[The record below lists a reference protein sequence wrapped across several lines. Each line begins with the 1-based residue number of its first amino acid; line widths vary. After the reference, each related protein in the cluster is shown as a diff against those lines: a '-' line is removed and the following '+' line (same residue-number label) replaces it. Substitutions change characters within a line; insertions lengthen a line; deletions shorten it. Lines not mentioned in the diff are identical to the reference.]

1 MLSSGSPI
9 MLLCLARPDLSDRR
23 PRWPVALRLEPLAE
37 EDADQLIP
45 EAASGELRQRIG
57 RAAGGNP
64 LFLTEMVAMARDS
77 GGRVAVPP
85 NLQALLAARLDQL
98 DADERSVLERG
109 AVEGEIFH
117 RGADQ
122 ALSPQ
127 GVRMQLV
134 TLVRKQLIHRDQAQ
148 IPGEDAFR
156 FHHLLIRDVAYESLP
171 KATRAE
177 SHVRLAAWLEERAR
191 LVELDEI
198 VGYHLE
204 QASRYQQELGR
215 PDAALAARASERLAA
230 AGRRAIRRNDYR
242 SAIGLL
248 ERAVEPIRSERLDVA
263 LEMDLA
269 LALGLGD
276 DLRRGVEVAEAVAER
291 ARAAGDRA
299 GESVARLGA
308 ARRHLALGETGLDDV
323 EALARAALPLVE
335 EADDHAGQM
344 RVWRALGDVANYHGR
359 FEEVIRAAEKEFH
372 HSQLVG
378 GSATPASLAWA
389 LALGPRPAD
398 EALRTLDTLPIEAT
412 DPETLMVRAW
422 LLAMLT
428 RFDQA
433 WPLARQAS
441 SRLAERIGWG
451 TANLTL
457 ADLATLEGDHETAA
471 HYRYQQCHWN
481 ETQGYRSALANAA
494 PDLGRSLCALERY
507 GEAERWAKLGVEL
520 CDEHDMYPQARSRQ
534 VQAVVDAHRGRH
546 GGAEALARE
555 AAAILENTDMLSVQA
570 DALCDLGKVL
580 QTAGK
585 TTEAAAAFD
594 EALDRY
600 RRKKNLAMVVQVRPL
615 LDGLREEAV
624 ARTKR

>member
-1 MLSSGSPI
+1 MEVLSSGSPI

-171 KATRAE
+171 TATRAE

-412 DPETLMVRAW
+412 HPETLMVRAW

-457 ADLATLEGDHETAA
+457 ADLATLEGDHELPRTTGTNSATGTKRRAIVQLSRTPRRTSGA
-471 HYRYQQCHWN
+471 HCV
-481 ETQGYRSALANAA
+481 RSNAM
-494 PDLGRSLCALERY
+494 
-507 GEAERWAKLGVEL
+507 AKPNAGPSSASNSATNTTCTHRLV
-520 CDEHDMYPQARSRQ
+520 
-534 VQAVVDAHRGRH
+534 RGRCKRLLTPTVV
-546 GGAEALARE
+546 A
-555 AAAILENTDMLSVQA
+555 
-570 DALCDLGKVL
+570 
-580 QTAGK
+580 TAG
-585 TTEAAAAFD
+585 
-594 EALDRY
+594 
-600 RRKKNLAMVVQVRPL
+600 RRHSPAKRP
-615 LDGLREEAV
+615 RSS
-624 ARTKR
+624 RTQTCSASKPTRCAT